1 VLSLEGCLSLRS
13 IDGRLRHYQ
22 VERYN
27 ITINGYHL
35 MNYIN
40 LDDIK
45 LDNEPIEA
53 VIFQHEI
60 DHGYGKL
67 ISDTGR
73 EVFIYQ

>member
-1 VLSLEGCLSLRS
+1 
-13 IDGRLRHYQ
+13 
-22 VERYN
+22 
-27 ITINGYHL
+27 